1 MTVSREQIVA
11 AARGWLGTPFHH
23 QGRVKRA
30 GVDCAGV
37 IVEVARELGVGD
49 VDVRGYG
56 HRPDSRELEQLCHE
70 HMTPVAPQDAKPGD
84 VLLIMIDGAPQHM
97 AFVTEIGGER
107 AMLHSYAPAR
117 RVVEHRIDQDWAGRI
132 VAAFQLPGVE

>member
-1 MTVSREQIVA
+1 VRVSRDQIVV

-23 QGRVKRA
+23 QGRVKGA

-56 HRPDSRELEQLCHE
+56 HRPDSRELEQLCRE
-70 HMTPVAPQDAKPGD
+70 HMTPVALQDAAAGD
-84 VLLIMIDGAPQHM
+84 VLLIMIDGAPQHL
-97 AFVTEIGGER
+97 AFQTAIGGER
-107 AMLHSYAPAR
+107 GMLHSYAPAR
-117 RVVEHRIDQDWAGRI
+117 RVVEHRIDQHWADRI
-132 VAAFQLPGVE
+132 VAAFELPGVE